1 MKKLLAA
8 GAAALALAA
17 AMPAAAQ
24 TATSSSFGRVIVF
37 GDSFSD
43 PGNLPGVTGLPIQ
56 PPPYVGNR
64 SSNGPVWAEQ
74 VGALI
79 GGSNP
84 RNLNFAVS
92 GAFSGNGNISA
103 GGLPAPIAAALN
115 QTGAR
120 QQVQRYI
127 GGGGR
132 FARNDVAVLWA
143 GPNDYFAF
151 LPTVNPATAQAQVAA
166 QVGVTV
172 GNLTAS
178 MNDLAGA
185 GARQILLW
193 GVPSLGDTPQLGG
206 PVTGALAEFI
216 TVSHNQALAAAGAG
230 VAARTGA
237 QVTMVDLYSFAK
249 ATSANPQR
257 FGFTNATASCIATPS
272 CLTGTIAQQNQF
284 VFFDGVHPTTA
295 AHARIA
301 EFVADTL
308 LAPRTLGANG
318 EVAAQTA
325 LDFQSDLEGIVRD
338 GASTAPDEIR
348 LFASIGG
355 GASERA
361 GELDA
366 LGYET
371 ETVRGTVGI
380 VSRLTPDLVFTG
392 AVALDETSVDLKMNK
407 GSADQTGVRVGAGL
421 GWGKGPWSLQAA
433 LSANFA
439 GIDIARRT
447 GLVGAIVT
455 GETTATTFVVS
466 AEAARAFALGES
478 VRLTPFLALRHADGK
493 VDSFGESGFI
503 GLDQSVQESDV
514 SSSQGELGARL
525 GGGADGFGWNLALSW
540 VEGSELD
547 QSIGSALTTI
557 PDLVRRMRVEG
568 PDMSHGRVGADI
580 RWSLGAFGV
589 LSAEARGTLDR
600 ADGDAWSAG
609 LRWRYGL

>member
-1 MKKLLAA
+1 MRTLLAA
-8 GAAALALAA
+8 SAAALALCV

-24 TATSSSFGRVIVF
+24 SAPTSLGRVIVF

-43 PGNLPGVTGLPIQ
+43 PGNLPAASGLPIQ
-56 PPPYVGNR
+56 PPPYVGFR

-115 QTGAR
+115 QTGTR

-151 LPTVNPATAQAQVAA
+151 LPTVNPATAQTQVAA

-178 MNDLAGA
+178 MTDLAGA

-206 PVTGALAEFI
+206 PATAALADFI
-216 TVSHNQALAAAGAG
+216 TVSHNQALAAAGSG

-249 ATSANPQR
+249 AVGANPQR

-272 CLTGTIAQQNQF
+272 CISGTIAQQNQF
-284 VFFDGVHPTTA
+284 VFFDGVHPTAA
-295 AHARIA
+295 AHTVIA
-301 EFVADTL
+301 QYVADTI
-308 LAPRTLGANG
+308 LAPRTLAANG
-318 EVAAQTA
+318 EVAALTA
-325 LDFQSDLEGIVRD
+325 LDFQSDLEAVARD
-338 GASTAPDEIR
+338 GASVAPDEIR
-348 LFASIGG
+348 LFAAVGG
-355 GASERA
+355 GASERT

-392 AVALDETSVDLKMNK
+392 AVALDQTSVDLMMNK
-407 GSADQTGVRVGAGL
+407 GTADQQGVRVGAGL
-421 GWGKGPWSLQAA
+421 GWSRGPWSLQGAF
-433 LSANFA
+433 SANFA
-439 GIDIARRT
+439 GIDIDRRT
-447 GLVGAIVT
+447 GVAGSIVT

-466 AEAARAFALGES
+466 AEAARAFALGET
-478 VRLTPFLALRHADGK
+478 VRLTPFLALRHVDGK
-493 VDSFGESGFI
+493 VDGFGENGFI
-503 GLDQSVQESDV
+503 GLNQTVLESDV

-525 GGGADGFGWNLALSW
+525 SGDSGGFGWNLAASW

-557 PDLVRRMRVEG
+557 PDLVRRMRVDG
-568 PDMSHGRVGADI
+568 PDMNHGRLAADI

-589 LSAEARGTLDR
+589 ISAEARGTLDR

>member
-8 GAAALALAA
+8 GAALAALVSAAPALA
-17 AMPAAAQ
+17 Q
-24 TATSSSFGRVIVF
+24 SATSLGRVIVF

-43 PGNLPGVTGLPIQ
+43 AGNLPAATGLPIQ
-56 PPPYVGNR
+56 PPPYVGFR

-92 GAFSGNGNISA
+92 GAFSGNGNIVAA
-103 GGLPAPIAAALN
+103 GQPAPIAAALA
-115 QTGAR
+115 QTGTR
-120 QQVQRYI
+120 QQVQRYLA
-127 GGGGR
+127 GGTR
-132 FARNDVAVLWA
+132 FQRNDVAVLWA

-178 MNDLAGA
+178 MNDLTAA
-185 GARQILLW
+185 GARQLLIW

-216 TVSHNQALAAAGAG
+216 TVSHNQALAAAAAG
-230 VAARTGA
+230 VANRTGA
-237 QVTMVDLYSFAK
+237 QIYQVDLYSFAK
-249 ATSANPQR
+249 AVGANPQR

-272 CLTGTIAQQNQF
+272 CISGTIAQQNQF
-284 VFFDGVHPTTA
+284 TFFDGVHPTTA

-301 EFVADTL
+301 EFVADSV
-308 LAPRTLGANG
+308 LAPRTLAANG
-318 EVAAQTA
+318 EVAALTA

-338 GASTAPDEIR
+338 AASTAPDEIR
-348 LFASIGG
+348 LFASVGG
-355 GASERA
+355 GASERT

-392 AVALDETSVDLKMNK
+392 AVALDETSVDLMMNK
-407 GSADQTGVRVGAGL
+407 GAADQTGLRVGAGL

-433 LSANFA
+433 LSANFS

-447 GLVGAIVT
+447 GLAGAVVT
-455 GETTATTFVVS
+455 GETTATTFVAS

-493 VDSFGESGFI
+493 VDAFGESGFV
-503 GLDQSVQESDV
+503 GLDQSVAESDV
-514 SSSQGELGARL
+514 SSSQAELGARL
-525 GGGADGFGWNLALSW
+525 GGGSAGFGWNLALSW

-547 QSIGSALTTI
+547 QSIGSALTTV
-557 PDLVRRMRVEG
+557 PDLVRRMRVDG
-568 PDMSHGRVGADI
+568 PDMSHGRIGGDI

-600 ADGDAWSAG
+600 ADGDAWSAA